1 MYAVEDGIH
10 HAHYSAMYISLAV
23 ATIGILLSI
32 VFYLQRKIDAGKVA
46 SLLNKL
52 KLYDIS
58 YNKFYIDEIYN
69 LFLYK
74 PFLAISWLCSKI
86 DWDIYD
92 QKFID
97 GWGWITLKISDKSAD
112 ADYNWL
118 DQKVVDGFGKLTQY
132 FGSKLSLTQ
141 NGVVQNYLLGGMLGA
156 VLLIIIFQQF

>member
-1 MYAVEDGIH
+1 M
-10 HAHYSAMYISLAV
+10 
-23 ATIGILLSI
+23 

-46 SLLNKL
+46 SVLNKL

-58 YNKFYIDEIYN
+58 FNKFYIDEIYN

-86 DWDIYD
+86 DWDLYD
-92 QKFID
+92 QKIID
-97 GWGWITLKISDKSAD
+97 GWGWLTLKISDKSAD

-132 FGSKLSLTQ
+132 FGSNLRLTQ
-141 NGVVQNYLLGGMLGA
+141 NGVVQNYLLGGMLGV